1 MKKLFLITAMF
12 MTGTAATYA
21 VDATEPAE
29 PTEPTTSSEPAHLTE
44 SPYVGSTLKNGES
57 YYLYNVKTGTWIDAN
72 DQIPYQ
78 WDSTAALNKIGMDF
92 SVNIDNEL
100 LCFYSN
106 IGVNGSLCGA
116 DADALTEFSLSS
128 GLFEKWR
135 VKYTASMIDGK
146 EVITY
151 TIYVNKEEANTSHSY
166 NLSAKWDE
174 DLKCYRLHRDNIPE
188 DGDASTTADTDTDA
202 ATGLDQW
209 QFVTREE
216 RLEVMKAAAAT
227 QPDGVDAT
235 WLIPNHNMITFNNR
249 DTKLWKG
256 ETGWPGFVSWQNLNE
271 KVGVDEN
278 NDGIYDNDSRALVS
292 REAWGRTIDRYT
304 IIEGLPEG
312 TYSYSVSGFYR
323 EGNPW
328 TSEKV
333 EGPFDNKA
341 WYYAGATSALF
352 MNVFDNALE
361 NEDKS
366 NGFTE
371 MVNGKYFPGYG
382 AGVAFTRGYYK
393 NVPVVTNVSA
403 DGKLIIGLY
412 KSEIIDKDSFN
423 FKQMHLSYKAGNIAD
438 EEEEKGKAALD
449 EKLTAKI
456 EEAANYQGAA
466 AAKEE
471 AETALASGTGSDKM
485 AALRRIADAINLYIK
500 SEDIFQRT
508 KNLCPTGTDVSK
520 AEKLYNEAQ
529 SEDEVNL
536 AIQTLRGIRRRAMNV
551 RTIPDT
557 FEGASTMKE
566 GKKYF
571 IYNVGQELF
580 FDGGAEWGVHPML
593 DNPGAEFTPE
603 ALEATSAG
611 GFKCKLSTNF
621 VGLNKETDHYLSSW
635 GSLDGDFQDTWEF
648 VPVEG
653 QQNVFTIRLAAT
665 QYPITEAEVGNYIVY
680 IEHAPSLNLQ
690 GTFAHP
696 QWCERTVEYQKKE
709 KDVDLTSPDSWWKIV
724 PVESRKAFET
734 ASTDTPFDISYM
746 IANPG
751 FNRILNMSY
760 PDAWTTTGAD
770 FSMSK
775 WVNGTGNAQWNWNL
789 SETAEASN
797 LIPSQFEI
805 SQTLENM
812 PDGVY
817 MFECSGYYR
826 DGAFSEEKPI
836 QFFCEATPAVD
847 SEAAA
852 GDNAAAAI
860 AEGDN
865 APADTDNKAAVNLCN
880 VLDFA
885 DYAPG
890 EGTAVIKGDKTIE
903 VPGDFLQSAAYYRS
917 GLYKNYLVV
926 NVNSGTTGKRSD
938 IKIGVKHSDPAA
950 SQAAGSYIN
959 LDDFRGTYYGP
970 DATVK
975 DANDSIITGID
986 NITDDADNAP
996 ADNRIFNLQGIEV
1009 ANPTASGIYICNGRK
1024 FVVR

>member
-1 MKKLFLITAMF
+1 MKKFFLITAMF
-12 MTGTAATYA
+12 VTGTAATYA
-21 VDATEPAE
+21 ADATE

-106 IGVNGSLCGA
+106 IGVNGSLSGA
-116 DADALTEFSLSS
+116 DADALTEFSLNS

-256 ETGWPGFVSWQNLNE
+256 KTGWPGFVSWQNLNE
-271 KVGVDEN
+271 TVGVDEN

-292 REAWGRTIDRYT
+292 REIWQGTIDRY
-304 IIEGLPEG
+304 IVIEGLPEG
-312 TYSYSVSGFYR
+312 TYSYSVSAFYR
-323 EGNPW
+323 DGDPWREDNPGP
-328 TSEKV
+328 SEP
-333 EGPFDNKA
+333 PFTNRA
-341 WYYAGATSALF
+341 WYYAGCTGRQV
-352 MNVFDNALE
+352 MNVMDDSEKELNKKAGYTGQIGDN
-361 NEDKS
+361 
-366 NGFTE
+366 F
-371 MVNGKYFPGYG
+371 FPTYG
-382 AGVAFTRGYYK
+382 AGVAFTDGRYCNDPIATY
-393 NVPVVTNVSA
+393 VSEK
-403 DGKLIIGLY
+403 GRLVLGLW
-412 KSEIIDKDSFN
+412 KSELFTADSFN
-423 FKQMHLSYKAGNIAD
+423 FKQMHLTYKAGNEAD
-438 EEEEKGKAALD
+438 ETADKDALD
-449 EKLTAKI
+449 KMLTVRIA
-456 EEAANYQGAA
+456 EAGKYQGAM

-485 AALRRIADAINLYIK
+485 AALRRVADAINLYIK
-500 SEDIFQRT
+500 TEDIFQRT

-529 SEDEVNL
+529 SEDEVIL

-557 FEGASTMKE
+557 FKGASTMEE

-621 VGLNKETDHYLSSW
+621 VGENKETDHYLSSW

-653 QQNVFTIRLAAT
+653 EQNVFTIRLAAT
-665 QYPITEAEVGNYIVY
+665 QSSTTKAVVGNYIVY
-680 IEHAPSLNLQ
+680 IEHAPSVNLQ
-690 GTFAHP
+690 GTPENP

-847 SEAAA
+847 SKAAA

-926 NVNSGTTGKRSD
+926 NVNSGTAGKRSD
-938 IKIGVKHSDPAA
+938 IKIGVKHSDPTA

-1009 ANPTASGIYICNGRK
+1009 ANPTAPGIYIRNGRK